1 MPIALTRLPCPA
13 LADCQLTFIER
24 QPIDH
29 ARALAQHAAYRAMLE
44 GLGYRVV
51 ALAARDDLPDSVFVE
66 DAAIVLDEC
75 AIVPR
80 MGNSARLLEAG
91 LLAQECAKHRP
102 LLLMDG
108 VGRLDG
114 GDVFRVGKELY
125 AGRSSRSDD
134 AGIAELG
141 RLTAQFGYAVHA
153 LEVKGALHLKTAVTP
168 LDDATVLL
176 NPDWIDPATLVAR
189 FDIIE
194 VDPTEPFAA
203 NALRTAKGVVLPANA
218 ARTIAKVRALG
229 FNVIEFDQSELAKAE
244 AGLTCMSVL
253 ID

>member
-1 MPIALTRLPCPA
+1 MPVALTRLPCPA
-13 LADCQLTFIER
+13 LADCQLTFVER

-29 ARALAQHAAYRAMLE
+29 VRALAQHAAYRALLE
-44 GLGYRVV
+44 ELGYRVV

-66 DAAIVLDEC
+66 DAAIVLDEA

-80 MGNSARLLEAG
+80 MGNSARRLEAG
-91 LLAQECAKHRP
+91 LMAQECAKHRP

-108 VGRLDG
+108 EGRLDG

-125 AGRSSRSDD
+125 AGRSSRTDD
-134 AGIAELG
+134 AGIAELA
-141 RLTAQFGYAVHA
+141 RLTGQFGYAVHA
-153 LEVKGALHLKTAVTP
+153 VEVKGALHLKTAVTP

-176 NPDWIDPATLVAR
+176 NPAWVDPAALVAR
-189 FDIIE
+189 FDVIE
-194 VDPTEPFAA
+194 VDPAEPFAA
-203 NALRTAKGVVLPANA
+203 NALRTAKGVVLPANSPK
-218 ARTIAKVRALG
+218 TIAKVRALG